1 MDEVGMDEV
10 GRDLVSVKGSGKG
23 LGRDLGM
30 EETGKA
36 PYN

>member
-10 GRDLVSVKGSGKG
+10 GRDLVS
-23 LGRDLGM
+23 LGRDLGRDLGR